1 MHHRIG
7 RRRLL
12 LALVAAVTVLAWL
25 VGGAAG
31 ASAAANCSAGSTMTV
46 VAHEDDAILFLNPDL
61 LHDIQSGRCIQSL
74 VVTAGDDGRASS
86 YWQSREQGVEAAY
99 AAMAG
104 VSNSWTQSDA
114 GISGHPM
121 SLMTLVGNPKIS
133 LVFMQLPDGNDNGS
147 GFPSHQN
154 QSLQKLYTGQISQI
168 GTVDGS
174 SSYTKSQIVSTLTQL
189 MTAFKPDKILTQDF
203 VGTYGDGDH
212 SDHHTVA
219 YLTQQA
225 SRSYTGQ
232 THTLTGYLD
241 YGDSSKPSN
250 VTGPDFAAKSLA
262 WFTYTPFDNQVCQTP
277 SACQQEGTTW
287 LWLQAQYTVGSETDG
302 PGHPYPP
309 TADAGPAQTVN
320 QSLTVTLDGSQS
332 FDPGGNPTYQWTQTG
347 GPAVTL
353 SSSSAVKPTFT
364 SPSGATTLT
373 FQLVVSDGGQ
383 TSQPDSVTI
392 SVTTPNIAPA
402 ATVTA
407 SSDNPST
414 GQTAAKAVDG
424 VIDGYPGDYT
434 KEWAT
439 VGGGVGSWLKL
450 TWTGAY
456 TINKVVLYD
465 RPNLGDQITGATLT
479 FSDGS
484 TVPVPALN
492 NDGSAT
498 VVTFP
503 AKTTTSLLMTVT
515 AVSSS
520 TQSVG
525 LSEVQVFTTGTSNQA
540 PTANAGPNQSVST
553 NSKVTLDGSA
563 SFDPNGNPIYT
574 WTQTGGPAVTLSS
587 STAVQPTFTAPGS
600 SATLTFQLVV
610 SDGSLSSTP
619 STVTITDTSPPTDL
633 ALTATATASSQNSST
648 SQLASSAI
656 DGVLDGYPGDY
667 TKEWA
672 TVGGGVGS
680 WLKLTWSNA
689 QTIHKVV
696 LYDRP
701 NLSDQIT
708 GGTLTF
714 SDGTTVNVPSLNNDG
729 TATTITLPNAVTT
742 TSLLLTV
749 TSVSS
754 TTQNVGLSEI
764 QAF

>member
-1 MHHRIG
+1 M
-7 RRRLL
+7 
-12 LALVAAVTVLAWL
+12 
-25 VGGAAG
+25 
-31 ASAAANCSAGSTMTV
+31 
-46 VAHEDDAILFLNPDL
+46 
-61 LHDIQSGRCIQSL
+61 
-74 VVTAGDDGRASS
+74 
-86 YWQSREQGVEAAY
+86 
-99 AAMAG
+99 
-104 VSNSWTQSDA
+104 
-114 GISGHPM
+114 
-121 SLMTLVGNPKIS
+121 
-133 LVFMQLPDGNDNGS
+133 
-147 GFPSHQN
+147 
-154 QSLQKLYTGQISQI
+154 
-168 GTVDGS
+168 
-174 SSYTKSQIVSTLTQL
+174 
-189 MTAFKPDKILTQDF
+189 
-203 VGTYGDGDH
+203 
-212 SDHHTVA
+212 
-219 YLTQQA
+219 
-225 SRSYTGQ
+225 
-232 THTLTGYLD
+232 
-241 YGDSSKPSN
+241 
-250 VTGPDFAAKSLA
+250 
-262 WFTYTPFDNQVCQTP
+262 
-277 SACQQEGTTW
+277 
-287 LWLQAQYTVGSETDG
+287 
-302 PGHPYPP
+302 
-309 TADAGPAQTVN
+309 
-320 QSLTVTLDGSQS
+320 
-332 FDPGGNPTYQWTQTG
+332 
-347 GPAVTL
+347 
-353 SSSSAVKPTFT
+353 
-364 SPSGATTLT
+364 
-373 FQLVVSDGGQ
+373 
-383 TSQPDSVTI
+383 
-392 SVTTPNIAPA
+392 
-402 ATVTA
+402 
-407 SSDNPST
+407 
-414 GQTAAKAVDG
+414 
-424 VIDGYPGDYT
+424 
-434 KEWAT
+434 
-439 VGGGVGSWLKL
+439 
-450 TWTGAY
+450 
-456 TINKVVLYD
+456 LYD